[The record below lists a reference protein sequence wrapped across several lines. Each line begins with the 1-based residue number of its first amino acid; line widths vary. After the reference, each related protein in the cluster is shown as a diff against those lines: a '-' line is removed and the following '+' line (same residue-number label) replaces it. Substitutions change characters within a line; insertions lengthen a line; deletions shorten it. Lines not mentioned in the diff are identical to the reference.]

1 MVNTRH
7 HRKTYGKHRNAKVH
21 NKTKKNLPQSTIVG
35 VVHAHWCGHCQEL
48 MPKWKLF
55 KNELKHNKNITV
67 LDIEDGDPRKDHK
80 LSRLNVKI
88 NDKSVRIQAN
98 GFPTIFK
105 IQHGHLEYYSGNR
118 DPVALKQWALAS
130 KAPVVK
136 HNIVHHVKKPS
147 SGLFGL
153 F

>member
-21 NKTKKNLPQSTIVG
+21 NKTKKNASSTIVG

-136 HNIVHHVKKPS
+136 HNIMHHVKKPS

>member
-1 MVNTRH
+1 
-7 HRKTYGKHRNAKVH
+7 
-21 NKTKKNLPQSTIVG
+21 
-35 VVHAHWCGHCQEL
+35 
-48 MPKWKLF
+48 
-55 KNELKHNKNITV
+55 
-67 LDIEDGDPRKDHK
+67 
-80 LSRLNVKI
+80 VKI
-88 NDKSVRIQAN
+88 NDKSVRVQAN

-136 HNIVHHVKKPS
+136 PIINQPVKKP